1 MSKVLHWRI
10 RRPAE
15 VGLCGALLAA
25 SVLVAP
31 TATASGGEPA
41 AGRTVGVVSDAA
53 NTVDHRAPNAA
64 LGDSGRVELVGGHGI
79 HVTKQ
84 PKGAAGQAARYA
96 FGAMN
101 RTVTVRPAG
110 PHAADR
116 RAANLPLT
124 SAGADATRTPATRS
138 GLTALSAATS
148 TYPVKLSITNAD
160 VTSKYFYVWNRKT
173 WAAYLVNSDAAG
185 PTATVKLPP
194 GDYFSVALHMDW
206 RQPSYLL
213 TRTFTVGS
221 AATTV
226 TFDQRAAKEAGIRS
240 DDTTATRLGSS
251 VWISVPGG
259 DLAGFAGGGAD
270 KVYVT
275 PFSMPGVAL
284 RIHDVLGKKG
294 SSASAP
300 SPYRYDLVHSFTTT
314 VPSSPVA
321 TVRTSALSKTVT
333 QVDAPGAYTTAYLE
347 TVPDLGEW
355 TGVFLG
361 SNVPV
366 AGSVTEYVTPG
377 VSYMR
382 SLDYAVGD
390 LYLILPDRTLPA
402 GTSPGEVLGAAP
414 LQPVRGPS
422 PGSQWYNGKASLFE
436 TRTFGDTTG
445 HYGYDRRA
453 TYSYKLTGSDG
464 VTYAQAGGLDSGH
477 SLTSATVP
485 TSPQTYTLEQTMHRH
500 VPYSRLSTD
509 VHNQWTFR
517 SGYASGKELPLIDT
531 EVKVSGLDAMGRAAA
546 GPVRIDASATTR
558 ATDAAQANT
567 RITGL
572 AYSTDDGTTWTDLP
586 VAADG
591 SATLDVPAAA
601 SFITLR
607 VTAVDD
613 RGGSL
618 SRTIDRAFAGPAPQ
632 GDETVGATRISNV
645 TVNGGKPVE
654 LTDQPLQHFDAKFTA
669 TDPSGIARGDMYLYR
684 GSYDAPGAVLYSLWP
699 GACTKVNATTSTCQV
714 SFAYIEPRWTLGRNS
729 LAGPWKVA
737 AWAESA
743 DGTGRIDLHA
753 AATQSLL
760 RDTTLSANASP
771 EPVTKGKTL
780 TVTGKLSIVD
790 WETLGGYHGN
800 PRQKVQLQFR
810 KKGASTYT
818 TVKTVTTDSS
828 GNLKT
833 TAKASV
839 DGYWRYSYGGTS
851 TTAPVNAAGDFV
863 DVR

>member
-1 MSKVLHWRI
+1 M
-10 RRPAE
+10 
-15 VGLCGALLAA
+15 
-25 SVLVAP
+25 
-31 TATASGGEPA
+31 T
-41 AGRTVGVVSDAA
+41 
-53 NTVDHRAPNAA
+53 NTVDHRASNAE
-64 LGDSGRVELVGGHGI
+64 LGDGGRVELVGGHDI

-84 PKGAAGQAARYA
+84 PRGVAGQAARYA

-101 RTVTVRPAG
+101 GTVTVRPAG
-110 PHAADR
+110 PHTADR
-116 RAANLPLT
+116 RAANLALT

-138 GLTALSAATS
+138 GPTALSAATS

-173 WAAYLVNSDAAG
+173 WAAYLVNSDATG

-240 DDTTATRLGSS
+240 DDTTATRLDSS
-251 VWISVPGG
+251 VWIRVPGG

-284 RIHDVLGKKG
+284 RIHEVLGKKG
-294 SSASAP
+294 ASASVP
-300 SPYRYDLVHSFTTT
+300 SPYRYDLTHSFTST
-314 VPSSPVA
+314 VPTSPVA
-321 TVRTSALSKTVT
+321 TVRTSALAKTIT
-333 QVDAPGAYTTAYLE
+333 QVDAPGTRTTATLE
-347 TVPDLGEW
+347 TVPDFGEW

-361 SNVPV
+361 SSVPV
-366 AGSVTEYVTPG
+366 AGSLTEYVTPG
-377 VSYMR
+377 VSYAR
-382 SLDYAVGD
+382 LLDYGTGD
-390 LYLILPDRTLPA
+390 LNLILTDRALPA
-402 GTSPGEVLGAAP
+402 GASAGEVLGAAP
-414 LQPVRGPS
+414 LQPVHGSSR
-422 PGSQWYNGKASLFE
+422 GSQWYSGRASLNE
-436 TRTFGDTTG
+436 GHTFSDTAGHTG
-445 HYGYDRRA
+445 HDFRA

-464 VTYAQAGGLDSGH
+464 VTYAQASGLDSSH
-477 SLTSATVP
+477 SLMSSTVP
-485 TSPQTYTLEQTMHRH
+485 TSPQTYALDQTVHRH

-531 EVKVSGLDAMGRAAA
+531 DLKVSGLDAMGRAAA

-558 ATDAAQANT
+558 ATDAVQANT

-613 RGGSL
+613 QGGSL
-618 SRTIDRAFAGPAPQ
+618 SRTIERAFAGPAPQ
-632 GDETVGATRISNV
+632 SDETAGSTRISNIV
-645 TVNGGKPVE
+645 VNGGKPAE
-654 LTDQPLQHFDAKFTA
+654 LTDQPLQNFTAKFTA

-684 GSYDAPGAVLYSLWP
+684 GSYDAPDAVLYSPWP

-729 LAGPWKVA
+729 LAGSWKVA

-810 KKGASTYT
+810 KKGSSTYT

-851 TTAPVNAAGDFV
+851 TTAPVNAGGDFV